1 MIKHGLQQTTNNKTW
16 IDKTW
21 IIKTW
26 INKTLII
33 TGQHENSQ

>member
-1 MIKHGLQQTTNNKTW
+1 MTGTNNKTW

-26 INKTLII
+26 INKKAWII
-33 TGQHENSQ
+33 IDQH